1 MLQFDHARQPR
12 LERLLSPCC
21 HGLFVACGYRA
32 DRERRGARA
41 VQTSCGLSADEIGR
55 HRDSSWNALIDAPA
69 RLVVRAVTLTICY
82 VTDLRRLSL
91 DELAALRVSVEA
103 ELRSR
108 RASNC
113 TCVACGARFVARKDA
128 RHCSSRCRVAAHR
141 LRQRKGYQ
149 MRISGIGYQGLT
161 LDAFVSRLRL
171 RGVVTLVDV
180 RLNAISRKR
189 GFSKRALSEA
199 LVGAGIAYVHL
210 PMLGNQRDNRAGY
223 AELDSVLAHEVRER
237 FRQELNAEE
246 ASKALREVADL
257 AQAGEV
263 AIFCYEEDER
273 HCHREQVIER
283 VRAIIS
289 GALATT

>member
-1 MLQFDHARQPR
+1 
-12 LERLLSPCC
+12 
-21 HGLFVACGYRA
+21 
-32 DRERRGARA
+32 
-41 VQTSCGLSADEIGR
+41 
-55 HRDSSWNALIDAPA
+55 
-69 RLVVRAVTLTICY
+69 
-82 VTDLRRLSL
+82 
-91 DELAALRVSVEA
+91 
-103 ELRSR
+103 
-108 RASNC
+108 
-113 TCVACGARFVARKDA
+113 
-128 RHCSSRCRVAAHR
+128 
-141 LRQRKGYQ
+141 